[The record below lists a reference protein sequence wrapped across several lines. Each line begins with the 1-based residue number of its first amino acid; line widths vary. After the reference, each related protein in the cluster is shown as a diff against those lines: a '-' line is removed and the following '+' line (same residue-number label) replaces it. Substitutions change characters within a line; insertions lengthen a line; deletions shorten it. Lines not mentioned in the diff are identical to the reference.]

1 MLLCRVASSFKELF
15 IKRAAPDDSDGA
27 AVGGELVE
35 DQL

>member
-1 MLLCRVASSFKELF
+1 MCGVASSFKELF
-15 IKRAAPDDSDGA
+15 IKHAAPDDSDVA